1 MDGPAIDLA
10 AYFGRIGYE
19 GEARASL
26 ETLSQ
31 LHALHAEAIPFENLA
46 AFLGEEIPL
55 DAASLQR
62 KLVAEGR
69 GGWCFE
75 QNLLLAHM
83 LRALGFTLTTLAA
96 RVRWNAP
103 AGAARPR
110 SHMLLLVKLPEGDY
124 IADVGFGGLTLSAPL
139 RFEAGAVQETPHE
152 PFRLEEEAPGLFR
165 LDARVADEWQA
176 LYAFDL
182 HEQQLPDY
190 EVSNWYLANHPQ
202 SQFVTGLI
210 AARTAPGIRHAL
222 RGGRYSIHR
231 RDGTESRALESVV
244 DFREVLEGPLR
255 IRLPDHPELDRRLA
269 RLVDNLVHGSR

>member
-1 MDGPAIDLA
+1 MVSG
-10 AYFGRIGYE
+10 
-19 GEARASL
+19 
-26 ETLSQ
+26 
-31 LHALHAEAIPFENLA
+31 
-46 AFLGEEIPL
+46 
-55 DAASLQR
+55 
-62 KLVAEGR
+62 GR

-75 QNLLLAHM
+75 QNLLFAHV

-110 SHMLLLVKLPEGDY
+110 SHMLLMLKLPRGDY

-139 RFEAGAVQETPHE
+139 RFETGVAQETPHE
-152 PFRLEEEAPGLFR
+152 RFRLEEEAPSLFR
-165 LDARVADEWQA
+165 LDAHLTDAWQP

-190 EVSNWYLANHPQ
+190 EVSNWYLAHHPQ

-210 AARTAPGIRHAL
+210 AARTEPGIRHAL
-222 RGGRYSIHR
+222 RGSRYSVHR
-231 RDGTESRALESVV
+231 REGTESRVLQGVAE
-244 DFREVLEGPLR
+244 FREVLEGPLR

-269 RLVDNLVHGSR
+269 RLVDVPAHANR